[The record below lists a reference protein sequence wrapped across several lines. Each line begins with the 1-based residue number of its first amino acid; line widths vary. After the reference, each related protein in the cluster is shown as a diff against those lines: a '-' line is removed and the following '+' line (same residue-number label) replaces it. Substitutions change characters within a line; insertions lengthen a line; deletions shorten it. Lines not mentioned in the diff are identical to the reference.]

1 MTSLPLAQEISL
13 LSTWPLSPLFSY
25 NLTFTVDILKEKLFA
40 YVHGGMNIDDS
51 MAILKIVLPSWQW
64 PLAQAEILWLFLQ
77 TLSVSVALN
86 SPVST
91 LNAFISGIGC
101 TLPKRF
107 TGVDDRRDYSQAI
120 DVGTLGKG
128 IKLGTIRIL
137 VWVMG
142 FMAHGYA
149 TEEFEVWLLLF
160 IVGLVR
166 WCLKNWFNKSDGLC
180 LDDFNFI
187 SLRIVFLLCFTHT
200 GLYWLQ
206 VNIERLGVYRPEE
219 HIGISNQKFILM

>member
-1 MTSLPLAQEISL
+1 M
-13 LSTWPLSPLFSY
+13 
-25 NLTFTVDILKEKLFA
+25 
-40 YVHGGMNIDDS
+40 
-51 MAILKIVLPSWQW
+51 
-64 PLAQAEILWLFLQ
+64 
-77 TLSVSVALN
+77 ALN

-149 TEEFEVWLLLF
+149 TEEFEVRLLF
-160 IVGLVR
+160 FYR
-166 WCLKNWFNKSDGLC
+166 W
-180 LDDFNFI
+180 
-187 SLRIVFLLCFTHT
+187 
-200 GLYWLQ
+200 
-206 VNIERLGVYRPEE
+206 
-219 HIGISNQKFILM
+219 IGSMMFEKLI